1 MAEKVF
7 LPGGI
12 KERLEDLRNRRKLT
26 LKEVAEKTG
35 IDYSTLSRIENG
47 NVKKVG
53 DDVLL
58 KLARFFGVSTDF
70 LLGITDVPDK
80 KNYTIEEL
88 GLTSDAARNLYTGSV
103 NNRVINLLLAHPD
116 FGTLTNRIADYLD
129 DTLAAGIAA
138 QNQLYDS
145 VSDLMMRIGKEEKS
159 LRQAATTQAKE
170 AKALRRKLYADEL
183 AQIETLFK
191 SILSSIKIET
201 LFKSILSSIK
211 KEHPTGKP
219 EAAKAMTKDAFDKMR
234 SDLTKGGSA
243 AEILKVQPEQ
253 ITAYLAE
260 SMSIMDGVSEE
271 MKENLSRTLLPFFK
285 KPGKS
290 G

>member
-1 MAEKVF
+1 MAEAEY

-12 KERLEDLRNRRKLT
+12 RERMEDLRNRRKLT

-70 LLGITDVPDK
+70 LLGITNVPDK

-88 GLTSDAARNLYTGSV
+88 GLTPEAARNLYTGAIE
-103 NNRVINLLLAHPD
+103 NRVINLLLVHPD
-116 FGTLTNRIADYLD
+116 FAALTNRIADYLD
-129 DTLAAGIAA
+129 DRMAAGIAA

-145 VSDLMMRIGKEEKS
+145 VSDLMMRIGKEEKA

-191 SILSSIKIET
+191 SIL
-201 LFKSILSSIK
+201 FSIK
-211 KEHPTGKP
+211 KGHPTGKP

-260 SMSIMDGVSEE
+260 SMSIMDGVTEE
-271 MKENLSRTLLPFFK
+271 MKENLSRSLLPFFK

>member
-1 MAEKVF
+1 MVEIEY

-12 KERLEDLRNRRKLT
+12 RERMEDLRNRRKLT

-70 LLGITDVPDK
+70 LLGITNVPDK

-88 GLTSDAARNLYTGSV
+88 GLTPEAARNLYTGAIE
-103 NNRVINLLLAHPD
+103 NRVINLLLVHPD
-116 FGTLTNRIADYLD
+116 FATLTNRIADYLD
-129 DTLAAGIAA
+129 DRMAAGIAA

-145 VSDLMMRIGKEEKS
+145 VSDLMMRIGKEEKA

-191 SILSSIKIET
+191 SILSSIK
-201 LFKSILSSIK
+201 

-219 EAAKAMTKDAFDKMR
+219 ESAKAMTKDAFDKMR

-260 SMSIMDGVSEE
+260 SMSIMDGVTEE
-271 MKENLSRTLLPFFK
+271 MKENLSRSLLPFFK

>member
-1 MAEKVF
+1 MAEMEY

-12 KERLEDLRNRRKLT
+12 RERMEDLRNRRKLT
-26 LKEVAEKTG
+26 LKEVSEKTG
-35 IDYSTLSRIENG
+35 IDYSTLSRIESG

-70 LLGITDVPDK
+70 LLGITNVPDK

-88 GLTSDAARNLYTGSV
+88 DLTPEAARNLYTGAIE
-103 NNRVINLLLAHPD
+103 NRVINLLLVHPD
-116 FGTLTNRIADYLD
+116 FATLTNRIADYLD
-129 DTLAAGIAA
+129 DRMAAGIAA

-145 VSDLMMRIGKEEKS
+145 VSDLMTRIGKEEKS
-159 LRQAATTQAKE
+159 LRQAATSQAKE
-170 AKALRRKLYADEL
+170 AKSLRRKLYADEL
-183 AQIETLFK
+183 TQIETLFK
-191 SILSSIKIET
+191 T
-201 LFKSILSSIK
+201 ILSSIK
-211 KEHPTGKP
+211 KAHPTGKP

-234 SDLTKGGSA
+234 SELTKGGAA

-260 SMSIMDGVSEE
+260 SMSLMDGVSEE
-271 MKENLSRTLLPFFK
+271 MKANLSRSLLPFFR

>member
-1 MAEKVF
+1 MAEMDY
-7 LPGGI
+7 LPGGMR
-12 KERLEDLRNRRKLT
+12 ERMEDLRNRRKLT

-70 LLGITDVPDK
+70 LLGITNVPDK

-88 GLTSDAARNLYTGSV
+88 GLTPEAARNLYTGAIE
-103 NNRVINLLLAHPD
+103 NRVINLLLVHPD

-129 DTLAAGIAA
+129 DRMAAGIAA

-145 VSDLMMRIGKEEKS
+145 VSELMMRIGKEEKA

-183 AQIETLFK
+183 TQ
-191 SILSSIKIET
+191 IET

-211 KEHPTGKP
+211 KEHSTGKP

-260 SMSIMDGVSEE
+260 SMSIMDGVTEE
-271 MKENLSRTLLPFFK
+271 MKENLSRSLLPFFK

>member
-1 MAEKVF
+1 MAETEY

-12 KERLEDLRNRRKLT
+12 RERMEDLRNRRKLT
-26 LKEVAEKTG
+26 LKEVTEKTG

-53 DDVLL
+53 DDVLM

-70 LLGITDVPDK
+70 LLGITNVPDK

-88 GLTSDAARNLYTGSV
+88 GLTPEAARNLYSGAIE
-103 NNRVINLLLAHPD
+103 NRVINLLLVHPD
-116 FGTLTNRIADYLD
+116 FATLTNRIADYLD
-129 DTLAAGIAA
+129 DRMAAGIAA

-145 VSDLMMRIGKEEKS
+145 VSDLMMQIGKEEKA

-191 SILSSIKIET
+191 SILP
-201 LFKSILSSIK
+201 SIK
-211 KEHPTGKP
+211 KEHPTGKL

-234 SDLTKGGSA
+234 SELTKGGAA

-271 MKENLSRTLLPFFK
+271 MKENLSRSLLPFFK

>member
-1 MAEKVF
+1 MAEMEC

-12 KERLEDLRNRRKLT
+12 RERMEDLRNRRKLT

-70 LLGITDVPDK
+70 LLGITNVPDK

-88 GLTSDAARNLYTGSV
+88 GLTPEAARNLYTGAIE
-103 NNRVINLLLAHPD
+103 NRVINLLLVHPD
-116 FGTLTNRIADYLD
+116 FATLTNRIADYLD
-129 DTLAAGIAA
+129 DGMAAGIAA

-145 VSDLMMRIGKEEKS
+145 VSDLMMRIGKEEKA

-183 AQIETLFK
+183 AL
-191 SILSSIKIET
+191 IET

-211 KEHPTGKP
+211 KEHQTGKP

-234 SDLTKGGSA
+234 SELTKGGSA

-271 MKENLSRTLLPFFK
+271 MKENLSRSLLPFFK

>member
-1 MAEKVF
+1 MAEMDY

-12 KERLEDLRNRRKLT
+12 RERMKDLRNRRKLT

-70 LLGITDVPDK
+70 LLGITNVPDK

-88 GLTSDAARNLYTGSV
+88 GLTPEAARNLYSGAIE
-103 NNRVINLLLAHPD
+103 NRVINLLLVHPD
-116 FGTLTNRIADYLD
+116 FATLTNRIADYLD
-129 DTLAAGIAA
+129 DRMAAGIAA

-145 VSDLMMRIGKEEKS
+145 VSELMMRIGKEEKA

-170 AKALRRKLYADEL
+170 AKALRRKLYADQL
-183 AQIETLFK
+183 AQIDALFK
-191 SILSSIKIET
+191 SILSS
-201 LFKSILSSIK
+201 LK
-211 KEHPTGKP
+211 KEHPTGKV
-219 EAAKAMTKDAFDKMR
+219 ETAKTMTKDAFDKMR
-234 SDLTKGGSA
+234 SELTKGGSA

-260 SMSIMDGVSEE
+260 SMSIMDGVTEE
-271 MKENLSRTLLPFFK
+271 MKENLSRSLLPFFK

>member
-1 MAEKVF
+1 MAEMDY

-12 KERLEDLRNRRKLT
+12 RERMEDLRNRRKLT
-26 LKEVAEKTG
+26 LKEVSENTG

-70 LLGITDVPDK
+70 LLGITNVPDK

-88 GLTSDAARNLYTGSV
+88 GLTPEAARNLYTGAIE
-103 NNRVINLLLAHPD
+103 NRVINLLLVHPD
-116 FGTLTNRIADYLD
+116 FAALTNRIADYLD
-129 DTLAAGIAA
+129 DRMAAGIAA

-145 VSDLMMRIGKEEKS
+145 ISELMMRIGKEEKA
-159 LRQAATTQAKE
+159 LRQAATAQAKE
-170 AKALRRKLYADEL
+170 AKALRRKLYADQL
-183 AQIETLFK
+183 AQIDALFK
-191 SILSSIKIET
+191 SILSS
-201 LFKSILSSIK
+201 LK

-219 EAAKAMTKDAFDKMR
+219 EAVKAMTKDAFDKMR
-234 SDLTKGGSA
+234 SELTKGGTA

-253 ITAYLAE
+253 VTAYLAE
-260 SMSIMDGVSEE
+260 SMSIMDGVTEE
-271 MKENLSRTLLPFFK
+271 MKENLSRSLLPFFK

>member
-1 MAEKVF
+1 MAETEY

-12 KERLEDLRNRRKLT
+12 RERLEDLRNRRKLT
-26 LKEVAEKTG
+26 LKEVSEKTG

-53 DDVLL
+53 DDALL

-70 LLGITDVPDK
+70 LLGITNLPDK

-88 GLTSDAARNLYTGSV
+88 GLSPDAARNLYTGAV
-103 NNRVINLLLAHPD
+103 ENRVINLLLVHPD
-116 FGTLTNRIADYLD
+116 FAALTNLIADYLD
-129 DTLAAGIAA
+129 DRMAVGLAA
-138 QNQLYDS
+138 QHQLYDS
-145 VSDLMMRIGKEEKS
+145 ISEMMMRIGKEEKA

-170 AKALRRKLYADEL
+170 AKSLRRKLYADEL
-183 AQIETLFK
+183 VQ
-191 SILSSIKIET
+191 IET

-234 SDLTKGGSA
+234 SELTKSGSV

-253 ITAYLAE
+253 ITDCLLK
-260 SMSIMDGVSEE
+260 SLSIMDGVTEE
-271 MKENLSRTLLPFFK
+271 MKESFAKSVLPFFRK
-285 KPGKS
+285 TGKS

>member
-1 MAEKVF
+1 MAEMEY

-12 KERLEDLRNRRKLT
+12 RERMEDLRNRRKLT
-26 LKEVAEKTG
+26 LKEVSEKTG

-70 LLGITDVPDK
+70 LLGITNVPDK

-88 GLTSDAARNLYTGSV
+88 GLTPEAARNLYTGAIE
-103 NNRVINLLLAHPD
+103 NRVINLLLVHPD
-116 FGTLTNRIADYLD
+116 FATLTNRIADYLD
-129 DTLAAGIAA
+129 DRMAAGIAA

-145 VSDLMMRIGKEEKS
+145 ISELMMRVGKEEKA
-159 LRQAATTQAKE
+159 LRQAATMQAKE
-170 AKALRRKLYADEL
+170 AKALRRKLYADQL
-183 AQIETLFK
+183 AQIEALFK
-191 SILSSIKIET
+191 SILSS
-201 LFKSILSSIK
+201 LK

-219 EAAKAMTKDAFDKMR
+219 EVAKAMTKEAFDKMW
-234 SDLTKGGSA
+234 SELTKGGAA

-260 SMSIMDGVSEE
+260 SMSVMDGVSEE
-271 MKENLSRTLLPFFK
+271 MKENLSKSLLPFFK

>member
-1 MAEKVF
+1 MAEMDY

-12 KERLEDLRNRRKLT
+12 RERMEDLRNRRKLT

-70 LLGITDVPDK
+70 LLGITNVPDK

-88 GLTSDAARNLYTGSV
+88 DLTPEAARNLYTGAV
-103 NNRVINLLLAHPD
+103 DNRVINLLLVHPD
-116 FGTLTNRIADYLD
+116 FATLTNRIADYLD
-129 DTLAAGIAA
+129 DRMAAGIAA

-145 VSDLMMRIGKEEKS
+145 VSELMMRIGKEEKA

-170 AKALRRKLYADEL
+170 AKSLRRKLYADEL
-183 AQIETLFK
+183 AQIETLFARLFCSLLIQDKK
-191 SILSSIKIET
+191 SLW
-201 LFKSILSSIK
+201 
-211 KEHPTGKP
+211 
-219 EAAKAMTKDAFDKMR
+219 
-234 SDLTKGGSA
+234 
-243 AEILKVQPEQ
+243 
-253 ITAYLAE
+253 
-260 SMSIMDGVSEE
+260 
-271 MKENLSRTLLPFFK
+271 FFV
-285 KPGKS
+285 
-290 G
+290 

>member
-1 MAEKVF
+1 MAEMNY
-7 LPGGI
+7 LPGGF

-26 LKEVAEKTG
+26 LKELSEKTG

-70 LLGITDVPDK
+70 LLGITNVPDK

-88 GLTSDAARNLYTGSV
+88 GLTSDAARNLYTGAV
-103 NNRVINLLLAHPD
+103 DNRVINLLLAHPE

-129 DTLAAGIAA
+129 DTMAAGIAA

-145 VSDLMMRIGKEEKS
+145 VSDLMMRIGKEDKTR
-159 LRQAATTQAKE
+159 RQAAITKAKE
-170 AKALRRKLYADEL
+170 AKSLRRKLYADEL

-191 SILSSIKIET
+191 SILSSIK
-201 LFKSILSSIK
+201 KSA
-211 KEHPTGKP
+211 PTGKTVK
-219 EAAKAMTKDAFDKMR
+219 AKAMTKEAFDHMV
-234 SDLTKGGSA
+234 SELTRGGSVV
-243 AEILKVQPEQ
+243 EVLKVQPEE
-253 ITAYLAE
+253 ITRLIAQGLA
-260 SMSIMDGVSEE
+260 ITNDASEE
-271 MKENLSRTLLPFFK
+271 EQELVAKTLLPFF
-285 KPGKS
+285 PRGKT

>member
-1 MAEKVF
+1 MAEAEY

-12 KERLEDLRNRRKLT
+12 KERVEDLRNRRKLT

-35 IDYSTLSRIENG
+35 IDYSALSRIENG

-70 LLGITDVPDK
+70 LLGITNVPDK

-88 GLTSDAARNLYTGSV
+88 GLTPEAARNLYTGAIE
-103 NNRVINLLLAHPD
+103 NRVINLLLVHPD
-116 FGTLTNRIADYLD
+116 FATLTNRIADYLD
-129 DTLAAGIAA
+129 DRMAAGIAA

-145 VSDLMMRIGKEEKS
+145 VSELMMRIGKEEKA

-170 AKALRRKLYADEL
+170 AKVLRRKLYADQL
-183 AQIETLFK
+183 AQIDALFK
-191 SILSSIKIET
+191 SILSS
-201 LFKSILSSIK
+201 LK
-211 KEHPTGKP
+211 KEHPTGKV
-219 EAAKAMTKDAFDKMR
+219 ETAKAMTKDAFDKMR
-234 SDLTKGGSA
+234 SELTKGGSA

-260 SMSIMDGVSEE
+260 SMSIMDGVTEE
-271 MKENLSRTLLPFFK
+271 MKENLSRSLLPFFK

>member
-1 MAEKVF
+1 MAEAEY

-12 KERLEDLRNRRKLT
+12 KERMEDLRNRRKLT

-70 LLGITDVPDK
+70 LLGITNVPDK

-145 VSDLMMRIGKEEKS
+145 VSDLMMRIGKEEKA
-159 LRQAATTQAKE
+159 LRQAATAQAKGSE
-170 AKALRRKLYADEL
+170 GSA
-183 AQIETLFK
+183 
-191 SILSSIKIET
+191 
-201 LFKSILSSIK
+201 
-211 KEHPTGKP
+211 P
-219 EAAKAMTKDAFDKMR
+219 EALCGRTRTNRIPFQGHPVLCQEIRADRQDRKSE
-234 SDLTKGGSA
+234 SDDKGG
-243 AEILKVQPEQ
+243 L
-253 ITAYLAE
+253 
-260 SMSIMDGVSEE
+260 
-271 MKENLSRTLLPFFK
+271 
-285 KPGKS
+285 
-290 G
+290 

>member
-1 MAEKVF
+1 MAEMEY

-12 KERLEDLRNRRKLT
+12 RERMEDLRNQRKLT

-70 LLGITDVPDK
+70 LLGITNVPDK

-88 GLTSDAARNLYTGSV
+88 DLSPEAARNLYTGAIE
-103 NNRVINLLLAHPD
+103 NRVINLLLAHPD

-129 DTLAAGIAA
+129 
-138 QNQLYDS
+138 
-145 VSDLMMRIGKEEKS
+145 LMMRIGKEEKA

-183 AQIETLFK
+183 AEIETLFK
-191 SILSSIKIET
+191 SM
-201 LFKSILSSIK
+201 LSSIK

-260 SMSIMDGVSEE
+260 SMSIMDGVTEE
-271 MKENLSRTLLPFFK
+271 MKENLSRSLLPFFK

>member
-1 MAEKVF
+1 MLHMAEMEY

-12 KERLEDLRNRRKLT
+12 RERMEDLRNRRKLT

-70 LLGITDVPDK
+70 LLGITNVPDK

-88 GLTSDAARNLYTGSV
+88 GLTPEAARNLYTGV
-103 NNRVINLLLAHPD
+103 IENRVINLLLVHPD
-116 FGTLTNRIADYLD
+116 FATLTNRIADYLD
-129 DTLAAGIAA
+129 DRMAAGIAA

-145 VSDLMMRIGKEEKS
+145 ISELMMRIGKEEKA

-183 AQIETLFK
+183 TQIESLFK
-191 SILSSIKIET
+191 GV
-201 LFKSILSSIK
+201 LSSIK
-211 KEHPTGKP
+211 KSAPPGKT
-219 EAAKAMTKDAFDKMR
+219 EKAKVMTKEAFDHMV
-234 SDLTKGGSA
+234 SELTRGGNV
-243 AEILKVQPEQ
+243 AEILKVKPEE
-253 ITAYLAE
+253 ITGLIAKSLA
-260 SMSIMDGVSEE
+260 ITNGASEE
-271 MKENLSRTLLPFFK
+271 EQTLVAKTLLPFFPK
-285 KPGKS
+285 GKT

>member
-1 MAEKVF
+1 MAEMEY

-12 KERLEDLRNRRKLT
+12 RERMEDLRNQRKLT

-70 LLGITDVPDK
+70 LLGITNVPDK

-88 GLTSDAARNLYTGSV
+88 GLTPEAARTLYTGAIE
-103 NNRVINLLLAHPD
+103 NRVINLLVHPD
-116 FGTLTNRIADYLD
+116 FATLTNRIADYLD
-129 DTLAAGIAA
+129 DRMAAGIAA

-145 VSDLMMRIGKEEKS
+145 VSDLMMRIGKEEKA

-183 AQIETLFK
+183 AEIETLFK
-191 SILSSIKIET
+191 SM
-201 LFKSILSSIK
+201 LSSIK

-260 SMSIMDGVSEE
+260 SMSIMDGVTEE
-271 MKENLSRTLLPFFK
+271 MKENLSRSLLPFFK

>member
-26 LKEVAEKTG
+26 LKDVSEKTG

-53 DDVLL
+53 DDALL

-88 GLTSDAARNLYTGSV
+88 CLTPDSARNLYSGAVDS
-103 NNRVINLLLAHPD
+103 RVINLLLEHPD

-129 DTLAAGIAA
+129 DRMAAGIAA

-145 VSDLMMRIGKEEKS
+145 VSDLMMRIGKEEKA
-159 LRQAATTQAKE
+159 LRQAATTQVKE
-170 AKALRRKLYADEL
+170 AKALRRKLYAEL
-183 AQIETLFK
+183 KPCLSRFFPPSKK
-191 SILSSIKIET
+191 SI
-201 LFKSILSSIK
+201 
-211 KEHPTGKP
+211 
-219 EAAKAMTKDAFDKMR
+219 R
-234 SDLTKGGSA
+234 
-243 AEILKVQPEQ
+243 
-253 ITAYLAE
+253 LA
-260 SMSIMDGVSEE
+260 
-271 MKENLSRTLLPFFK
+271 SRRRRKL
-285 KPGKS
+285 
-290 G
+290 

>member
-1 MAEKVF
+1 MAEAEY

-12 KERLEDLRNRRKLT
+12 RERMEDLRNRRKLT
-26 LKEVAEKTG
+26 LKEVSEKTG

-70 LLGITDVPDK
+70 LLGITNVPDK

-88 GLTSDAARNLYTGSV
+88 GLTPEAARNLYTGAIE
-103 NNRVINLLLAHPD
+103 NRVINLLLVHPD
-116 FGTLTNRIADYLD
+116 FAALTNRIADYLD
-129 DTLAAGIAA
+129 DRMAAGIAA

-145 VSDLMMRIGKEEKS
+145 VSELMMRIGKEEKA

-191 SILSSIKIET
+191 SILSSIK
-201 LFKSILSSIK
+201 
-211 KEHPTGKP
+211 KEHSTGKP

-260 SMSIMDGVSEE
+260 SMSIMDGVTEE
-271 MKENLSRTLLPFFK
+271 MKENLSRSLLPFFK